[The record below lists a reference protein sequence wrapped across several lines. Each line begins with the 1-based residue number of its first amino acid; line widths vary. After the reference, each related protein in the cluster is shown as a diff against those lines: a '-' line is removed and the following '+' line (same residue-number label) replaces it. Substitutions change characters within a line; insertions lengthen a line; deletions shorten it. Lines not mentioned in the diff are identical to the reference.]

1 MAKLSP
7 RAARI
12 VVAGHALAGDRWQS
26 ALARAAGV
34 PQSLLAMIAGG
45 EREVTDD
52 AYRKVA
58 EGLAKEAD
66 RVRAVGLKLDKMAL
80 QMLRELEK

>member
-7 RAARI
+7 RAAR
-12 VVAGHALAGDRWQS
+12 VVAAGEAAFGQRWQS

-45 EREVTDD
+45 DREPTDD
-52 AYRKVA
+52 AYKQVA
-58 EGLAKEAD
+58 QGLMEEAD
-66 RVRAVGLKLDKMAL
+66 RVRATAKEIEKLARR
-80 QMLRELEK
+80 MLRELE